1 VLGGLG
7 GESLASLVADGVTG
21 SGGATSGEGV
31 DTELQ
36 VEDGIGM
43 GAVDVA
49 TEVDIDEV
57 VRCKAE
63 DNAAEREATEPIT
76 DDKDVVGG
84 VAEE

>member
-1 VLGGLG
+1 
-7 GESLASLVADGVTG
+7 LASIVADGVTG
-21 SGGATSGEGV
+21 SSGATSGEGV

-49 TEVDIDEV
+49 TDVDIDEV